1 MNRMVLNK
9 QEKML
14 FALLRTSLHRQ
25 KAETAYFQGASDE
38 DWKRCY
44 QLAARQGVMALA
56 WESIVT
62 LPSDYCPPRALK
74 LTWGMAVQDYE
85 KKYERYCQTVE
96 ELTDFYLQKGIMT
109 VQLKGVG
116 LSSYYPIPMHRE
128 GGDID
133 IYTYSCHPEQLSDKE
148 ANALADKLMQDK
160 GIQVDM
166 HSPKHSNFYYKGIPI
181 ENHKTFLNVE
191 TYPIAVQVNA
201 LLKKVLEPQFTYLM
215 DGEYKVLIPPPAFNA
230 MFLAFH
236 ASQHY
241 GSGLALHH
249 LCDWAVLINKHGV
262 QLPKEL
268 TDKRFLTAI
277 AAFTQ
282 LCNQY
287 LGTQA
292 VVSGG
297 ETLADEILK
306 EILHPKFPDKYVP
319 VKGRWNILV
328 YKTRRFL
335 YRSRISNHILYLP
348 LWKRIW
354 RSVVGHIC
362 RPETIFQTGEK

>member
-1 MNRMVLNK
+1 MKKGILNK
-9 QEKML
+9 QEQML
-14 FALLRTSLHRQ
+14 FALLRASLNQRP
-25 KAETAYFQGASDE
+25 AETEWFAGASDE
-38 DWKRCY
+38 NWKRCY

-56 WESIVT
+56 WEGIVT
-62 LPSDYCPPRALK
+62 LPAECCPPRALK

-85 KKYERYCQTVE
+85 KKYEHYCQTVE
-96 ELTDFYLQKGIMT
+96 ELIDFYLRNGIRT

-116 LSSYYPIPMHRE
+116 LSSYYPVPMHRE

-133 IYTYSCHPEQLSDKE
+133 IYTYSSHPERMSDSE
-148 ANALADKLMQDK
+148 ANALADQLMKDK

-191 TYPIAVQVNA
+191 TYPVAAQVDA
-201 LLKKVLEPQFTYLM
+201 LLRKELEPQFTYLM
-215 DGEYKVLIPPPAFNA
+215 GGKYKVLIPPPTFNA

-249 LCDWAVLINKHGV
+249 LCDWAVLIRKHGIR
-262 QLPKEL
+262 LPKEL
-268 TDKRFLTAI
+268 TDKHFLTAI

-287 LGTQA
+287 LGTQTT
-292 VVSGG
+292 VTGG
-297 ETLADEILK
+297 EILADEILE
-306 EILHPKFPDKYVP
+306 EILHPKFPDKEVP
-319 VKGRWNILV
+319 VRGKWNILV
-328 YKTRRFL
+328 YKTRRFIH
-335 YRSRISNHILYLP
+335 RSRISNHILYLP
-348 LWKRIW
+348 LWKRVW
-354 RSVVGHIC
+354 RSVVAHIF

>member
-1 MNRMVLNK
+1 MVTLNK

-14 FALLRTSLHRQ
+14 FALLRASLNRRV
-25 KAETAYFQGASDE
+25 AETDEFQGVSEA

-56 WESIVT
+56 WDGILT
-62 LPSDYCPPRALK
+62 LPAELQPPRALK

-85 KKYERYCQTVE
+85 KKYERYCKTVE
-96 ELTDFYLQKGIMT
+96 ELTDFYLQHGIMT

-116 LSSYYPIPMHRE
+116 LSSYYPVPAHRE

-133 IYTYSCHPEQLSDKE
+133 IFTYSNLKEELTDKE
-148 ANALADKLMQDK
+148 ANQLADKLMQNK

-166 HSPKHSNFYYKGIPI
+166 HSYKHSNFYYKGIPI
-181 ENHKTFLNVE
+181 ENHKTFLNVKH
-191 TYPIAVQVNA
+191 YPVAVQVDA
-201 LLKKVLEPQFTYLM
+201 LLRKELEPQFTYLM
-215 DGEYKVLIPPPAFNA
+215 DGEYKVLIPPPTFNA

-249 LCDWAVLINKHGV
+249 LCDWAVLINKHGIR
-262 QLPKEL
+262 LPKEL
-268 TDKRFLTAI
+268 TDKHFLTAI
-277 AAFTQ
+277 AAFTR
-282 LCNQY
+282 LCNDY
-287 LGTQA
+287 LGTHSK
-292 VVSGG
+292 VSGG
-297 ETLADEILK
+297 GDLADEILK

-319 VKGRWNILV
+319 VKGKWNILV

-354 RSVVGHIC
+354 QSVVGHVC